1 VLIELKYTYSNHL
14 IKFYKQSIFFLSS
27 TYHELK
33 HHNHHC
39 HYDQLHHHDNHQ
51 QKQHHHHYIIII
63 KCNPLIYVLRGDD
76 MEYWMIERVRASK
89 ANRNRPSLENL
100 TIGTLEEVPG
110 REINKLCMKH

>member
-1 VLIELKYTYSNHL
+1 MINFIIMTIINKNN
-14 IKFYKQSIFFLSS
+14 II
-27 TYHELK
+27 
-33 HHNHHC
+33 NIII
-39 HYDQLHHHDNHQ
+39 
-51 QKQHHHHYIIII
+51 IIII

-110 REINKLCMKH
+110 REINKLCIMMMMTIMMMIMIVMTIMMMMME